1 MEPDGT
7 IAVSLE
13 VLSRPTPVGDTVF
26 SSRSMSER
34 PVSEAGD
41 AAGLGTMEISA
52 PATPTFEDLLESFRQ
67 KLENE
72 LRSWLEVKQ
81 ARAREVVPAS
91 EELTGVLSNYVFRGG
106 KRLRP
111 ALLYYSYRSCGGTS
125 DPTVLPLAMAVELLH
140 TYLLAHDDIMDRAEM
155 RRGEPAVH
163 LVFSDFHRARE
174 WAGDSDHFGQSV
186 AILLGDLAQAY
197 SMELFVSTPADD
209 EIWPELRTA
218 FSSMVQE
225 VIVGQY
231 LEMTAGY
238 REDLGE
244 EELLRVLRMKSG
256 RYSVEWPMHL
266 GAILAGA
273 SPEIREGLCR
283 YGSLMGESFQLQD
296 DLLGMFGDPE
306 RVGKPVGEDLAE
318 GKFTVLIH
326 HALRQAPP
334 AGRELLSSALGNPDL
349 TPAEVAQAQKVIRE
363 TGAET
368 KVGQMIEERM
378 ESAQAILSALELEP
392 EGKRFFAGLVE
403 YLRGRE
409 V

>member
-1 MEPDGT
+1 
-7 IAVSLE
+7 
-13 VLSRPTPVGDTVF
+13 
-26 SSRSMSER
+26 
-34 PVSEAGD
+34 
-41 AAGLGTMEISA
+41 MEISA
-52 PATPTFEDLLESFRQ
+52 PAMPTFEDLLESFRQ
-67 KLENE
+67 KLEDE
-72 LRSWLEVKQ
+72 LRVWLAVKQ
-81 ARAREVVPAS
+81 AQATEVVPAS
-91 EELTGVLSNYVFRGG
+91 EELTGVLSDYVFRGG

-111 ALLYYSYRSCGGTS
+111 ALLYYSYRSCGGTT
-125 DPTVLPLAMAVELLH
+125 DETVLPLAMAVELLH
-140 TYLLAHDDIMDRAEM
+140 TYLLAHDDIMDRAEV

-163 LVFSDFHRARE
+163 LVFSDLHDSRE

-197 SMELFVSTPADD
+197 SMELFVSTPAV
-209 EIWPELRTA
+209 ENWPELRQA
-218 FSSMVQE
+218 FCSMVQE

-273 SPEIREGLCR
+273 ATETREGLCR
-283 YGSLMGESFQLQD
+283 YGSLMGEAFQLQD
-296 DLLGMFGDPE
+296 DLLGMFGNPE

-334 AGRELLSSALGNPDL
+334 AGRELLAAALGNPDL
-349 TPAEVAQAQKVIRE
+349 TPEEVSSAQQVIRE
-363 TGAET
+363 TGAEE
-368 KVGQMIEERM
+368 KVVQMIDERM
-378 ESAQAILSALELEP
+378 GAAQAVLASLELQP
-392 EGKRFFAGLVE
+392 EGKRFFEGLVE

-409 V
+409 A

>member
-1 MEPDGT
+1 
-7 IAVSLE
+7 
-13 VLSRPTPVGDTVF
+13 
-26 SSRSMSER
+26 MSES
-34 PVSEAGD
+34 PVSKIGKVE
-41 AAGLGTMEISA
+41 GLKTMEISA
-52 PATPTFEDLLESFRQ
+52 PAVPTFEDLLESFRQ
-67 KLENE
+67 KLEDE
-72 LRSWLEVKQ
+72 LRAWLAVK
-81 ARAREVVPAS
+81 RAKATRVVPAS
-91 EELTGVLSNYVFRGG
+91 GELTGVLSDYVFRGG

-111 ALLYYSYRSCGGTS
+111 ALLYYSYRSCGGTT
-125 DPTVLPLAMAVELLH
+125 DETVLPLAMAVELLH
-140 TYLLAHDDIMDRAEM
+140 TYLLAHDDIMDRAEV

-163 LVFSDFHRARE
+163 LVFSDLHDSRE
-174 WAGDSDHFGQSV
+174 WAGDSGHFGQSV

-197 SMELFVSTPADD
+197 SMELFVSTPAD
-209 EIWPELRTA
+209 ENWPELRQA
-218 FSSMVQE
+218 FCSMVQE

-273 SPEIREGLCR
+273 TAGIREGLCR
-283 YGSLMGESFQLQD
+283 YGSMMGEAFQLQD

-306 RVGKPVGEDLAE
+306 RVGKPVGADLAE

-334 AGRELLSSALGNPDL
+334 AGRELLGAALGNPDL
-349 TPAEVAQAQKVIRE
+349 TPEEVSSAQQVIRE
-363 TGAET
+363 TGAEE
-368 KVGQMIEERM
+368 KVVQMIDERM
-378 ESAQAILSALELEP
+378 GAAQAVLASLELEP
-392 EGKRFFAGLVE
+392 EGKRFFEGLVE

-409 V
+409 A

>member
-1 MEPDGT
+1 M
-7 IAVSLE
+7 
-13 VLSRPTPVGDTVF
+13 
-26 SSRSMSER
+26 
-34 PVSEAGD
+34 
-41 AAGLGTMEISA
+41 
-52 PATPTFEDLLESFRQ
+52 PTFEDLLESFRQ

-72 LRSWLEVKQ
+72 LGLWLAVKQ
-81 ARAREVVPAS
+81 DQAKEVVPAS
-91 EELTGVLSNYVFRGG
+91 EELTGVLSDYVFRGG

-111 ALLYYSYRSCGGTS
+111 ALLYYSYRSCGGAS
-125 DPTVLPLAMAVELLH
+125 DETVLPLAMAVELLH
-140 TYLLAHDDIMDRAEM
+140 TYLLAHDDIMDRAEL

-163 LVFSDFHRARE
+163 LVFRDLHRSRD

-197 SMELFVSTPADD
+197 SMELFASTPAD
-209 EIWPELRTA
+209 ENGPELRQA
-218 FSSMVQE
+218 FCSMVQE

-273 SPEIREGLCR
+273 GAETREGLCG
-283 YGSLMGESFQLQD
+283 YGSLMGEAFQLQD

-306 RVGKPVGEDLAE
+306 TVGKPVGEDLAE

-334 AGRELLSSALGNPDL
+334 AGREQLAAALGNPDL
-349 TPAEVAQAQKVIRE
+349 TPEDVSGAQAVIRE
-363 TGAET
+363 TGAEE
-368 KVGQMIEERM
+368 KVVQMIDERM
-378 ESAQAILSALELEP
+378 GAAQAILASLELEP
-392 EGKRFFAGLVE
+392 EGKRFFEGLVE

-409 V
+409 T

>member
-1 MEPDGT
+1 
-7 IAVSLE
+7 
-13 VLSRPTPVGDTVF
+13 
-26 SSRSMSER
+26 MSEI
-34 PVSEAGD
+34 PVSKAGE

-52 PATPTFEDLLESFRQ
+52 PAMPTFEDLLDPFRQ

-72 LRSWLEVKQ
+72 LSLWLAVKQ
-81 ARAREVVPAS
+81 DRAKEVVPAS
-91 EELTGVLSNYVFRGG
+91 EELTGVLSDYVFRGG

-125 DPTVLPLAMAVELLH
+125 DQTVLPLTMAVELLH

-163 LVFSDFHRARE
+163 LVFRDLHRSRD

-197 SMELFVSTPADD
+197 SMELFASTPADD
-209 EIWPELRTA
+209 MDWPELRSA
-218 FSSMVQE
+218 FCSMVQE

-273 SPEIREGLCR
+273 AAQTREGLCR
-283 YGSLMGESFQLQD
+283 YGSLMGEAFQLQD

-318 GKFTVLIH
+318 GKFTVLLH

-334 AGRELLSSALGNPDL
+334 ESRELLAKALGNPDL
-349 TPAEVAQAQKVIRE
+349 TPEEVSKAQEVIRE
-363 TGAET
+363 TGAEE
-368 KVGQMIEERM
+368 KVGQMIDERM
-378 ESAQAILSALELEP
+378 GAAQAILASLELEP
-392 EGKRFFAGLVE
+392 EGKRFFEGLVE

>member
-1 MEPDGT
+1 
-7 IAVSLE
+7 
-13 VLSRPTPVGDTVF
+13 
-26 SSRSMSER
+26 MSER
-34 PVSEAGD
+34 PVSKAGD
-41 AAGLGTMEISA
+41 VAGLGTMEISA
-52 PATPTFEDLLESFRQ
+52 PAMPTFEDLLESFRQ
-67 KLENE
+67 TLENE
-72 LRSWLEVKQ
+72 LSLWLAVKQ
-81 ARAREVVPAS
+81 AQAREIVPAS
-91 EELTGVLSNYVFRGG
+91 EELTGVLADYVFRGG

-125 DPTVLPLAMAVELLH
+125 DQTVLPLAMAVELLH
-140 TYLLAHDDIMDRAEM
+140 TYLLAHDDIMDRAEL

-163 LVFSDFHRARE
+163 LVFRDLHRSRD

-197 SMELFVSTPADD
+197 SMELFASTPADD
-209 EIWPELRTA
+209 ENWPELRRA

-273 SPEIREGLCR
+273 AADTREGLCR
-283 YGSLMGESFQLQD
+283 YGSLMGEAFQLQD

-326 HALRQAPP
+326 HALRQAP
-334 AGRELLSSALGNPDL
+334 AEGRELLATALGNPDL
-349 TPAEVAQAQKVIRE
+349 TPDEVSKAQEVIRE
-363 TGAET
+363 TGAEE

-378 ESAQAILSALELEP
+378 GAAQAILESLELEP
-392 EGKRFFAGLVE
+392 DGKRFFEGLVE
-403 YLRGRE
+403 YLRDRE
-409 V
+409 A

>member
-1 MEPDGT
+1 
-7 IAVSLE
+7 
-13 VLSRPTPVGDTVF
+13 
-26 SSRSMSER
+26 MSER
-34 PVSEAGD
+34 PVLKAGE

-52 PATPTFEDLLESFRQ
+52 PAMPTFEDLLGSFRQ
-67 KLENE
+67 TLENE
-72 LRSWLEVKQ
+72 LSLWLAVKQ
-81 ARAREVVPAS
+81 AQAIEVVPAS
-91 EELTGVLSNYVFRGG
+91 EELTGVLSDYVFRGG

-125 DPTVLPLAMAVELLH
+125 DQIALPLAMAVELLH
-140 TYLLAHDDIMDRAEM
+140 TYLLAHDDIMDRAEL
-155 RRGEPAVH
+155 RRGQPAVH
-163 LVFSDFHRARE
+163 LVFRDLHRSRD

-197 SMELFVSTPADD
+197 SMELFASTPADD
-209 EIWPELRTA
+209 EIWPELRRA

-273 SPEIREGLCR
+273 AAETREGLCR
-283 YGSLMGESFQLQD
+283 YGSLMGEAFQLQD

-306 RVGKPVGEDLAE
+306 RVGKPVGADLAE

-326 HALRQAPP
+326 HALRQAP
-334 AGRELLSSALGNPDL
+334 AEGRELLATALGNPDL
-349 TPAEVAQAQKVIRE
+349 TPEEVSKAQEVIRE
-363 TGAET
+363 TGAEE
-368 KVGQMIEERM
+368 KVDQMIDQRM
-378 ESAQAILSALELEP
+378 GAAQAVLASLELEP
-392 EGKRFFAGLVE
+392 EGMRFFDGLVE

-409 V
+409 A

>member
-1 MEPDGT
+1 
-7 IAVSLE
+7 
-13 VLSRPTPVGDTVF
+13 
-26 SSRSMSER
+26 MSKR
-34 PVSEAGD
+34 PVSKTGK

-52 PATPTFEDLLESFRQ
+52 PAMPTFEALLDSFRRQ
-67 KLENE
+67 LENE
-72 LRSWLEVKQ
+72 LSLWLAVKQ
-81 ARAREVVPAS
+81 DRAKEVVPAS
-91 EELTGVLSNYVFRGG
+91 EELTGVLSDYVFRGG

-111 ALLYYSYRSCGGTS
+111 ALLYYSYRRCGGSS
-125 DPTVLPLAMAVELLH
+125 DETVMPMAMAVELLH
-140 TYLLAHDDIMDRAEM
+140 TYLLAHDDIMDRAEL

-163 LVFSDFHRARE
+163 LVFRDLHGSRD

-197 SMELFVSTPADD
+197 SMELFASTPAD
-209 EIWPELRTA
+209 EEKWPELRTA
-218 FSSMVQE
+218 FCSMVQE

-273 SPEIREGLCR
+273 AAETREGLCR
-283 YGSLMGESFQLQD
+283 YGSLMGEAFQLQD

-326 HALRQAPP
+326 HALRQAPA
-334 AGRELLSSALGNPDL
+334 AGRDLLSTALGNPDL
-349 TPAEVAQAQKVIRE
+349 TPEEVSKAQEVIRE
-363 TGAET
+363 TGAEE
-368 KVGQMIEERM
+368 KVVQMIDERM
-378 ESAQAILSALELEP
+378 GAAQAILASLELEP
-392 EGKRFFAGLVE
+392 EGKRFFEGLVE

-409 V
+409 E